1 MSTEY
6 RLYIFLKK
14 GGGPC
19 PLIVETHTG
28 IYVPWGMCVCSQ
40 EPRKSSS
47 RRVSFFIRPKVNE
60 ISSNI
65 QVYGTQ
71 SSSFFLFYF
80 CYYNI
85 LSSAVMYLYSRYSGY
100 RLCIAQGGRPATS
113 GAQCFRFVLALAII
127 SAGIKTPTKSIF

>member
-1 MSTEY
+1 LSFNSRDTHRDICTLGDVCVLAGAEE
-6 RLYIFLKK
+6 
-14 GGGPC
+14 
-19 PLIVETHTG
+19 IV
-28 IYVPWGMCVCSQ
+28 Q
-40 EPRKSSS
+40 SSS
-47 RRVSFFIRPKVNE
+47 LSFFIRPKVNE